1 MFNLTD
7 VELDSAREAIDHHG
21 FSTMLPTPP
30 EWEIVRNNWLSIRAT
45 LEKID
50 LDTYEP
56 FKLTKVFAPKNR
68 ANIRVVHLLHPQDLI
83 IYTALVMIAK
93 NDIEQ
98 SRVSV
103 KSKKVFSYR
112 VDVRNSS
119 VLYEVKSSH
128 ENYRKQLEVKSDA
141 PSVKYVAMADIAD
154 FFPRIYQHRLENV
167 IESVA
172 TSQRVRDVARVLVK
186 KLVSNLMG
194 RNSYGIPVGPYAS
207 RVLAEALLIDV
218 DSTLQSKNVSFVRWV
233 DDYNIFCSSEYE
245 AQSVL
250 FHLGEWLYTNHGL
263 TLQTAKTKILP
274 IARYKQEILLK
285 HDAVLT
291 DRDSAVNILRDFRF
305 GYEDAA
311 DEEEPSEEDIQV
323 ILEFFHGIDLQSML
337 ENSLSD
343 TTLVDYEAV
352 VYVLTKIP
360 RIPGLDED
368 LKRQVLELVID
379 NAELLYPVAEQISK
393 YVLSFNNLSTRDR
406 KGIAKKLLKPL
417 KSKRNPPPPYYAMWI
432 LNIFA
437 SSPLWG
443 HSEEIFQLYSETTSE
458 IIKRLAALVV
468 FTSGSRAHAL
478 AIKDDYINASP
489 LLKMAI
495 LYASKQLG
503 LDERKHWKLSHGV
516 NGVIEKLI

>member
-1 MFNLTD
+1 MFNLTEA
-7 VELDSAREAIDHHG
+7 ELDNARDAIDHHG

-30 EWEIVRNNWLSIRAT
+30 EWEVVKNNWTTVRAA
-45 LEKID
+45 LEKLD

-83 IYTALVMIAK
+83 IYTALVLIAK

-98 SRVSV
+98 SRIPVRA
-103 KSKKVFSYR
+103 KKVFSYR
-112 VDVRNSS
+112 VDTSS
-119 VLYEVKSSH
+119 DTTLYEVKNSH
-128 ENYRKQLEVKSDA
+128 EKYRNQLEVKA
-141 PSVKYVAMADIAD
+141 ETPATKYVAMADIAD
-154 FFPRIYQHRLENV
+154 FFPRVYQHRLENV
-167 IESVA
+167 IESIA

-207 RVLAEALLIDV
+207 RILAEAILIDV

-233 DDYNIFCSSEYE
+233 DDYHIFCSSEYE

-274 IARYKQEILLK
+274 IARFKQEVLLK
-285 HDAVLT
+285 HDAALT
-291 DRDSAVNILRDFRF
+291 DRDYAVNILRDFRF
-305 GYEDAA
+305 GYDDAA
-311 DEEEPSEEDIQV
+311 DEEEPTEEEIQT
-323 ILEFFHGIDLQSML
+323 ILEFFHGIDLQAML

-368 LKRQVLELVID
+368 LKRTVLELVID

-393 YVLSFNNLSTRDR
+393 YVLSFDNLSSKDR
-406 KGIAKKLLKPL
+406 KTIAKKLLKPL
-417 KSKRNPPPPYYAMWI
+417 KSKRNPPPPYYAMWV
-432 LNIFA
+432 LHIFA
-437 SSPLWG
+437 SSPRWN

-468 FTSGSRAHAL
+468 YTSGTRAHAL
-478 AIKDDYINASP
+478 AIKDDYTNASP

-495 LYASKQLG
+495 LYASKKLG
-503 LDERKHWKLSHGV
+503 PDERKHWKLS
-516 NGVIEKLI
+516 NGISGAIEKLI